1 MYETPS
7 RTSSRLSS
15 RKPPSQMAPS
25 IDSNGASR
33 LSRFS
38 TRSTSNLSTNGP
50 FQQREMIAPLSNTS
64 PMKSPTISG
73 RNLRKPLSMQSM
85 NSLRNHSSKPGTPRQ
100 RSASGDVYK
109 GKIHVGV
116 RARPDK
122 DPLNSNPTWYLD
134 PTNNLVEHE
143 SAGIFTFDKVYTGET
158 WNEQV
163 FVDSVLP
170 LIQQVV
176 NGFNATVLAYGTTGS
191 GKTYTMQGSETDPG
205 VISRSVQLLFD
216 MLGDS
221 SAVTLSYYEIYNER
235 IYDLLSMD
243 KEPSEVSLRDGNNGE
258 TKIFGHREVLTA
270 SARELLDWVAS
281 GDQLRR
287 TSSTQ
292 YNEHSSRSHAVV
304 RIGVNNN
311 GAQSILYLCDLAG
324 SERAVE
330 HSERRREGSFI
341 NKSLLTLSSVISILS
356 QGGYSHVPYR
366 DSKLTRLLQPSL
378 SGTALVSMVC
388 TIQTTSGGSSAETLN
403 SIRFAAKAKNITVTA
418 KRSSVF
424 DEGPSMSAANLRL
437 IDHLQQ
443 ENEILRREFVKQR
456 QEKEDLY
463 DRLKLFEQAADRDT
477 ENSLEAMTGI
487 SFSGDDTVDIGASQE
502 ILKQG
507 DNNSYHEN
515 ADYLSIIEGLK
526 NEVEKYRTEN
536 ADLNQRISHLVSEIT
551 ALDTNFSRL
560 EASEAIKNGQHSN
573 NNQIIHSTVSN
584 DVLNES
590 IRAENQSLKEQV
602 QELVEQLRDKTLAL
616 DCLTQMNSANYES
629 DLSNSNYSLENLTT
643 ERVSDLH
650 IH

>member
-287 TSSTQ
+287 TSCTQ

-304 RIGVNNN
+304 RIGANNN

-330 HSERRREGSFI
+330 HSERRRAGSFI
-341 NKSLLTLSSVISILS
+341 HKSLLTLSSGISILS
-356 QGGYSHVPYR
+356 
-366 DSKLTRLLQPSL
+366 
-378 SGTALVSMVC
+378 
-388 TIQTTSGGSSAETLN
+388 
-403 SIRFAAKAKNITVTA
+403 
-418 KRSSVF
+418 
-424 DEGPSMSAANLRL
+424 
-437 IDHLQQ
+437 
-443 ENEILRREFVKQR
+443 
-456 QEKEDLY
+456 
-463 DRLKLFEQAADRDT
+463 
-477 ENSLEAMTGI
+477 
-487 SFSGDDTVDIGASQE
+487 
-502 ILKQG
+502 
-507 DNNSYHEN
+507 
-515 ADYLSIIEGLK
+515 
-526 NEVEKYRTEN
+526 
-536 ADLNQRISHLVSEIT
+536 
-551 ALDTNFSRL
+551 
-560 EASEAIKNGQHSN
+560 
-573 NNQIIHSTVSN
+573 
-584 DVLNES
+584 
-590 IRAENQSLKEQV
+590 
-602 QELVEQLRDKTLAL
+602 
-616 DCLTQMNSANYES
+616 
-629 DLSNSNYSLENLTT
+629 
-643 ERVSDLH
+643 
-650 IH
+650 